1 MKNSLIK
8 TVLVAFFCVFLFSAF
23 KTGNRVKI
31 FMIGDSTKAN
41 KDISGGKHERG
52 WGMMLKNFFTEDV
65 IIDNHAVNGRS
76 SKSFI
81 TEGRWQKVLDKITPG
96 DYVFIQ
102 FGHNDEKVK
111 EGRGADAWHAYRVNL
126 IYMAEEFRKKGV
138 RAIFITSIARRR
150 FEDGL
155 LVDTHGDWPAAM
167 KAAAYDASVDCI
179 DMTIPTMIGI
189 MARGEEESKDYFM
202 NFGPGLYENYPEGN
216 EDDTHLR
223 PEGAEWTASLIF
235 DALSMLPKRPEFII

>member
-1 MKNSLIK
+1 MPRL
-8 TVLVAFFCVFLFSAF
+8 FLL
-23 KTGNRVKI
+23 
-31 FMIGDSTKAN
+31 GDSTCAIKTA
-41 KDISGGKHERG
+41 SARPETG
-52 WGMMLKNFFTEDV
+52 WGEVFWKYLKPGW
-65 IIDNHAVNGRS
+65 ILDNRAINGRS
-76 SKSFI
+76 TREILENGEFHKALEDAVS
-81 TEGRWQKVLDKITPG
+81 G
-96 DYVFIQ
+96 DAVIIQ

-167 KAAAYDASVDCI
+167 KAAAHDASVDCI

-223 PEGAEWTASLIF
+223 PEGAEWVASLIF
-235 DALSMLPKRPEFII
+235 DALSMLSERPEFII

>member
-1 MKNSLIK
+1 MPRL
-8 TVLVAFFCVFLFSAF
+8 FLL
-23 KTGNRVKI
+23 
-31 FMIGDSTKAN
+31 GDSTCAIKTA
-41 KDISGGKHERG
+41 SARPETG
-52 WGMMLKNFFTEDV
+52 WGEVFWKYLKPGW
-65 IIDNHAVNGRS
+65 ILDNRAINGRS
-76 SKSFI
+76 TREILENGEFHKALEDAVS
-81 TEGRWQKVLDKITPG
+81 G
-96 DYVFIQ
+96 DAVIIQ

-167 KAAAYDASVDCI
+167 KAAVYDASVDCI